1 MTIASPAAAALTLEG
16 VTKRFRNGV
25 VAVNDLSLSL
35 GTGVLALLGPNGAGK
50 TTLMQMI
57 ATITKPT
64 AGRICFGKIDTARDP
79 DALRRTLGYLPQDFG
94 VYDGL
99 TALEFLTYFA
109 ALKGIH
115 GRSRMSSSAAR
126 THRNSTSRDGTVPLT
141 TGFAPHIF

>member
-1 MTIASPAAAALTLEG
+1 MTTASLAPAPSRTTSPATLSLALDG

-64 AGRICFGKIDTARDP
+64 AGRISFDGVDITRDP
-79 DALRRTLGYLPQDFG
+79 DALRRTLGYLPQ
-94 VYDGL
+94 
-99 TALEFLTYFA
+99 
-109 ALKGIH
+109 
-115 GRSRMSSSAAR
+115 
-126 THRNSTSRDGTVPLT
+126 
-141 TGFAPHIF
+141 